1 MRYRP
6 VILMAVLTLL
16 LSACS
21 SSASEPAEI
30 NLNEDSCTACNMG
43 IADLESAA
51 QLILKSG
58 EPVLFDDIGCMTQ
71 YLQTEKPEYEAAFV
85 NDYLSR
91 EWILFDAAAFIQ
103 NSGID
108 SPMSYGIAA
117 FESMKKAE
125 EYRKKHGG
133 TVYSKDELLEAD
145 MKSFKGDGKNHS
157 H

>member
-1 MRYRP
+1 MKYRP
-6 VILMAVLTLL
+6 VLLMAVLAML

-21 SSASEPAEI
+21 SSASQPAEI
-30 NLNEDSCTACNMG
+30 KLNQDRCANCNMG

-58 EPVLFDDIGCMTQ
+58 EPVLFDDIGCITQ

-85 NDYLSR
+85 HDYISG
-91 EWILFDAAAFIQ
+91 EWISFDAAAFIQ
-103 NSGID
+103 HSDID

-117 FESMKKAE
+117 FESLEKAG
-125 EYRKKHGG
+125 EYRKEHGG
-133 TVYSKDELLEAD
+133 TAYSKEELLKAD

>member
-1 MRYRP
+1 MKYRT
-6 VILMAVLTLL
+6 ILLMAILVIL

-30 NLNEDSCTACNMG
+30 KQNRDSCNNCNMG
-43 IADLESAA
+43 IAELQSAA

-71 YLQTEKPEYEAAFV
+71 YIQTENPEYDAAFV
-85 NDYLSR
+85 HDYHSR
-91 EWILFDAAAFIQ
+91 EWISFEASSFIQ
-103 NSGID
+103 NGHIE

-117 FESMKKAE
+117 FESLEKAE
-125 EYRKKHGG
+125 EYQKKNGG
-133 TVYSKDELLEAD
+133 TVYSKDGLLKAD
-145 MKSFKGDGKNHS
+145 IKSFNGEGMKHS

>member
-1 MRYRP
+1 MKFRP
-6 VILMAVLTLL
+6 VLLMAVLAIL

-21 SSASEPAEI
+21 SAASEPAEI
-30 NLNEDSCTACNMG
+30 KLNQDNCANCNMG
-43 IADLESAA
+43 IADLESSA

-58 EPVLFDDIGCMTQ
+58 EPVLFDDIGCMTH

-85 NDYLSR
+85 HDYLSR

-103 NSGID
+103 HSDID

-117 FESMKKAE
+117 FESLKKAE

-133 TVYSKDELLEAD
+133 TVYSIDELLEAD

>member
-1 MRYRP
+1 MKNRTILLIAIL
-6 VILMAVLTLL
+6 VIL

-30 NLNEDSCTACNMG
+30 KQSRDSCDNCNMG
-43 IADLESAA
+43 IAELESAA

-71 YLQTEKPEYEAAFV
+71 YIQTENPEYDAAFV
-85 NDYLSR
+85 HDSLSR
-91 EWILFDAAAFIQ
+91 EWISFETSSFIQ
-103 NSGID
+103 NGHIE

-117 FESMKKAE
+117 FESLEKAE
-125 EYRKKHGG
+125 EYQKKNGG
-133 TVYSKDELLEAD
+133 TVYSKDELLKAD
-145 MKSFKGDGKNHS
+145 IKSFKGEGMKHS